1 MKLNQRLLTAMA
13 ATALIGAAGQTVAG
27 TAPKEVVTDEVPVET
42 KTESL
47 FDRIWSVADLYK
59 DDSNPFIQELS
70 LTGRQQNEYYYFDA
84 SQGTADG
91 WVNRR
96 TRIGLKGR
104 FFNDYILHGEVD
116 LDLQNRN
123 PVYNKLTDAY
133 LQWAPSSAFALTMGK
148 HGAKFTLDGHTSS
161 TRLFTMD
168 RSNIANNFWFPE
180 EYVPGVSVSGK
191 AGNWLYN
198 VGYFS
203 SGEATSEFGEF
214 NAGSFALLNLG
225 YDMSKALNLDRAL
238 LRTDFVYQDPNPGN
252 TFTRQNE
259 MVGSINMVLEQG
271 RFGLGTDLVGAKGYL
286 GQPDLFGLQ
295 FMPSMYLNESK
306 TLQAVFRYLHINS
319 RGDRGIRFARYENQI
334 APGRG
339 DEYNEFY
346 LGLNYYLYGHKLKL
360 QTGVQYTDMS
370 DRTDSGGNYD
380 GWGVTTGLRVS
391 W

>member
-1 MKLNQRLLTAMA
+1 MKIKATTICLLALLTQQSH
-13 ATALIGAAGQTVAG
+13 AGVEPAPQAPEPQVTVDSEA
-27 TAPKEVVTDEVPVET
+27 
-42 KTESL
+42 SL
-47 FDRIWSVADLYK
+47 LDRIWSVADLYK

-70 LTGRQQNEYYYFDA
+70 LSGRQQNEYYYFDA
-84 SQGTADG
+84 SQGSADG

-104 FFNDYILHGEVD
+104 FFQEFILHGEVD

-133 LQWAPSSAFALTMGK
+133 LQWAPSKAFAITAGK

-180 EYVPGVSVSGK
+180 EYVPGVSVGGSS
-191 AGNWLYN
+191 GNWLYN
-198 VGYFS
+198 AGYFS
-203 SGEATSEFGEF
+203 SGEATPEFGRF
-214 NAGSFALLNLG
+214 NGGSFFLVNLG
-225 YDMSKALNLDRAL
+225 YNLSEALGLDRAL

-259 MVGSINMVLEQG
+259 MVGSINMVIEQG
-271 RFGLGTDLVGAKGYL
+271 PFGLGTDLVGAKGYL

-295 FMPSMYLNESK
+295 FMPSVYLNESK
-306 TLQAVFRYLHINS
+306 TLQAVFRYLYINS

-346 LGLNYYLYGHKLKL
+346 LGLNYYIYGHKLKL
-360 QTGVQYTDMS
+360 QTGVQYTDMN
-370 DRTDSGGNYD
+370 DRTNTGGNYD
-380 GWGVTTGLRVS
+380 GWGVTTGVRVS

>member
-1 MKLNQRLLTAMA
+1 MKIKATTFCLL
-13 ATALIGAAGQTVAG
+13 ALLAQQTHAGVDSAKQAPEPQVAVDSE
-27 TAPKEVVTDEVPVET
+27 A
-42 KTESL
+42 SL

-59 DDSNPFIQELS
+59 DESNPFIQELS

-84 SQGTADG
+84 SQGSADG

-104 FFNDYILHGEVD
+104 FFQDFILHGELD

-133 LQWAPSSAFALTMGK
+133 LQWAPSKAFAITVGK

-180 EYVPGVSVSGK
+180 EYVPGVSVSGSS
-191 AGNWLYN
+191 GNWLYN

-203 SGEATSEFGEF
+203 SGEATPEFGRF
-214 NAGSFALLNLG
+214 NAGSFALVNLG
-225 YDMSKALNLDRAL
+225 YNLSDALGLDRAI
-238 LRTDFVYQDPNPGN
+238 LRTDFVYQDPHPGN

-259 MVGSINMVLEQG
+259 MVGSVNMVIEQG
-271 RFGLGTDLVGAKGYL
+271 PFGLGTDLVGAKGYL

-295 FMPSMYLNESK
+295 FMPSVYLNESR
-306 TLQAVFRYLHINS
+306 TLQAVFRYLYINS

-346 LGLNYYLYGHKLKL
+346 LGLNYYIYGHKLKL

-370 DRTDSGGNYD
+370 DRTNTGGNYD
-380 GWGVTTGLRVS
+380 GWGVTTGVRVS